1 MLWII
6 IQNWPLKTQ
15 ALCDTILQMTKK
27 QPSNRARTYARNRS
41 TSRRGYEKFSDPDTA
56 YFLKLVIVL
65 LLGTLWLRLA
75 EPVTLGVFVL
85 QAIPVGFI
93 IALLLVSKLSYFR
106 NDRKIWYAILL
117 ISTVIGVFLPTGFV
131 L

>member
-1 MLWII
+1 M
-6 IQNWPLKTQ
+6 
-15 ALCDTILQMTKK
+15 LQMAKN
-27 QPSNRARTYARNRS
+27 QSSNRSRTYARNRS
-41 TSRRGYEKFSDPDTA
+41 ISRHGYEKFSDPDTA

-65 LLGTLWLRLA
+65 LLGTMWLRLA
-75 EPVTLGVFVL
+75 EPVEVGVIIL

-93 IALLLVSKLSYFR
+93 VALLLIGKLDYFR
-106 NDRKIWYAILL
+106 TDRKIWYAILL